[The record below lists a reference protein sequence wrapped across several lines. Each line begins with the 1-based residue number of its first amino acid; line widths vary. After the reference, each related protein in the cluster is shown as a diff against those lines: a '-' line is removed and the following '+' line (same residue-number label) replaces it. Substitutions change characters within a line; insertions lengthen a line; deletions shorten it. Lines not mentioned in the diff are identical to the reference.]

1 MRISDILARYVGETE
16 KNIKSAFENA
26 AKEKAILLIDEAD
39 SFLHQRGD
47 NVNRNNDLKVN
58 EFLIQ
63 MERYPGILFCN
74 TNLPDSLD
82 KATDRRFHHNQKF
95 KHNLIRLLLG

>member
-39 SFLHQRGD
+39 SFLHQRG
-47 NVNRNNDLKVN
+47 
-58 EFLIQ
+58 E
-63 MERYPGILFCN
+63 
-74 TNLPDSLD
+74 
-82 KATDRRFHHNQKF
+82 
-95 KHNLIRLLLG
+95 